1 MDDLYRSITKVQ
13 PAGTDD
19 LFGRE
24 FSHMNFGGYTGSQRF
39 SRSSFERFAK
49 QNREILSKIRI
60 IALMLLL
67 ALFSNMITANVV
79 EKRTIEEM
87 EPKIKERISAETFRT
102 EQETISRMKE
112 EYGINDEKIKQDNM
126 DADAET
132 LAIML
137 EAYAE
142 YGNSD
147 YGLYLIGCSAKNRQ
161 LSNKYPGDMLSVV
174 SAPEQYMGWNKDR
187 VPTAHTKQIA
197 KDIEE
202 IYDTLGAPMS
212 TSFVHVVWTSKEVKL
227 IDNMEKG
234 VPTHT
239 FYESDM
245 KDFLEARN
253 G

>member
-1 MDDLYRSITKVQ
+1 MDEMYNLQ
-13 PAGTDD
+13 PVNSYPGEEPFRRPREYERKKTEVKSSRMSLR
-19 LFGRE
+19 LF
-24 FSHMNFGGYTGSQRF
+24 
-39 SRSSFERFAK
+39 FE
-49 QNREILSKIRI
+49 QNREIVRRLCIVLAFLI
-60 IALMLLL
+60 I
-67 ALFSNMITANVV
+67 SNTCTFCNTRRNT
-79 EKRTIEEM
+79 KEEM
-87 EPKIKERISAETFRT
+87 QKLMDDEVSKTAFVVSQQTRKAVMDEF
-102 EQETISRMKE
+102 
-112 EYGINDEKIKQDNM
+112 GITDEKIKQDNM
-126 DADAET
+126 DADADT

-239 FYESDM
+239 YYESDIE
-245 KDFLEARN
+245 DFLKARDEAKN